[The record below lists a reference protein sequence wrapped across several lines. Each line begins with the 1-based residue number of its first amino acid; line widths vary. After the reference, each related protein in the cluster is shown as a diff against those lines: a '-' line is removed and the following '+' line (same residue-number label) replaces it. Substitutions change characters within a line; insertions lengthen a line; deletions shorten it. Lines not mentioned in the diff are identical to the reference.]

1 MIESVISSLSSGVL
15 GAMFQNR
22 SRLDELRC
30 EHLALQIRQMQGGAG
45 PVIDAPLGD
54 LVPEDERQDW
64 IVLGERGSGK
74 TALGV
79 TLAQLVAGDQE
90 IYALGFR
97 KWASDQLGI
106 QTVTKGKL
114 KDLRDCVLLVDETAL
129 HWSPTKLG
137 DGMIS
142 LLAVAR
148 HRNVSVIWTAQNSSQ
163 IDVRVLR
170 HDFRLACKKLSV
182 LQTRFDREEI
192 GPVLLQ
198 AVGIQTQY
206 ASVFENPEALL
217 VFDGQWFVSR
227 NGLPEGWSE
236 KVSTLWR

>member
-30 EHLALQIRQMQGGAG
+30 EHLALQIRLMQGGAG

-114 KDLRDCVLLVDETAL
+114 KDLRDCVLLVENRAAL
-129 HWSPTKLG
+129 VTDKARGRDDLAAGRGASPERLG
-137 DGMIS
+137 DLDS
-142 LLAVAR
+142 AE
-148 HRNVSVIWTAQNSSQ
+148 
-163 IDVRVLR
+163 
-170 HDFRLACKKLSV
+170 
-182 LQTRFDREEI
+182 LQPD
-192 GPVLLQ
+192 
-198 AVGIQTQY
+198 
-206 ASVFENPEALL
+206 
-217 VFDGQWFVSR
+217 
-227 NGLPEGWSE
+227 
-236 KVSTLWR
+236 